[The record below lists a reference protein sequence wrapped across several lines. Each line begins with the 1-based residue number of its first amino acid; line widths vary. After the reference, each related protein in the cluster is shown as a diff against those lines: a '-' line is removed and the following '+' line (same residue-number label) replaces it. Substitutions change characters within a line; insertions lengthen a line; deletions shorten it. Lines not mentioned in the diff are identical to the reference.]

1 MIQADIGDNAI
12 KPCVETAFET
22 EAMQVAV
29 DLQEG
34 LLIDVAGVFGALHQV
49 QGKAQD
55 VAVIASDKLLKRKAA
70 AGLSFLDKGAL
81 FKMGQRVHR
90 CQRCTT
96 GAGLAAI
103 GS

>member
-12 KPCVETAFET
+12 KPGVETAFET

-55 VAVIASDKLLKRKAA
+55 VAVIAADKLLKRKAA

-81 FKMGQRVHR
+81 FQMDPRGPR
-90 CQRCTT
+90 CPPSPS
-96 GAGLAAI
+96 GAGLPPI
-103 GS
+103 P